1 MTIDRYTPAEIEDKW
16 YEHWM
21 ARNLFAP
28 SMDSGAQSFC
38 IVIPP
43 PNVTG
48 SLHMGHAWDEVIQD
62 ILIRWSRMQGKN
74 TLWLPGMDH
83 AGIALQWMVERNLR
97 DRGLTKEEI
106 GREKFLEE
114 AWAFKEASQH
124 TIINQLKR
132 LGVSCDWSRQRFT
145 LDEGL
150 SRAVRRVFVRLYQE
164 GLVYRDDRMVNWCP
178 RCLTALSDLEVN
190 YKEHDSF
197 MYHFRYP
204 MLEGGGY
211 VAIATTRPETMLGD
225 GAVAVHPSDERY
237 KDKVGKICVLPLV
250 DRHLP
255 IIADQHPDPEVGSG
269 AVKITAAHDP
279 DDFEVAKRHNVPL
292 IFIME
297 EDGRMSGHL
306 PERYRNQDRF
316 EARKHVIEDLE
327 KLGLLDT
334 TERHIHSVGHCSRCD
349 TVIEPRVSLHWFVNM
364 KRMAEAAVKA
374 VEEKR
379 IELLPGFQEKI
390 FYEWMNNIRDW
401 CVSRQLWWGHRI
413 PAWYCRACNEIVVSE
428 EDVTA
433 CTACGSTEL
442 EEESDVL
449 DTWFSSGLWPFST
462 MGWPE
467 ETEDLRTFYPNSVLV
482 TGYDILFFW
491 VARMAMLGI
500 KFMEEIPFHQVLLHG
515 LLRDA
520 DGEKMSKTKGNGLD
534 PLDMIDA
541 YGADALRFT
550 LAAGTVLGRDMVLQE
565 STIEGHRNFINKI
578 WNATRF
584 TLSHMDNL
592 GLPKPPQPEQ
602 LSLFDK
608 WILGRL
614 DQTAAETNRFLDQ
627 RRFNEAA
634 NALYHFVW
642 HELCDWYIEIV
653 KPVLYGEEGSARRNA
668 ALFTLHESLCAALRL
683 LHPFMPFVTEELWS
697 RLQPEAG
704 SIMVQPYPVEDDARE
719 FPAEAALADQVIQF
733 VQTVRTVRG
742 ENGVKPRDKVD
753 VIAVFDEQHK
763 PFAGN
768 IDAEREIVRVLA
780 GIGGLTLAESFD
792 KEEGY
797 GHGVGDGFEVFL
809 SLAGLIDV
817 TQERTRMGKE
827 VERTQHKISKLAAKL
842 ENEKFL
848 AKAPAEVVNKNRA
861 ELSTLQAQLHK
872 LNEGLSQLPTG

>member
-1 MTIDRYTPAEIEDKW
+1 MTIDRYIPSDIESKW
-16 YEHWM
+16 YERWM
-21 ARNLFAP
+21 AQNLFAP
-28 SMDSGAQSFC
+28 SMDTGAQPFC

-48 SLHMGHAWDEVIQD
+48 SLHMGHAWDNAIQD
-62 ILIRWSRMQGKN
+62 ILIRWKRMQGKN
-74 TLWLPGMDH
+74 TLWIPGMDH
-83 AGIALQWMVERNLR
+83 AGIALQWMVEQNLR
-97 DRGLTKEEI
+97 DRGQTKEDI

-114 AWAFKEASQH
+114 AWAFKEASH
-124 TIINQLKR
+124 GTIANQLQR
-132 LGVSCDWSRQRFT
+132 MGVSCDWSRERFT

-178 RCLTALSDLEVN
+178 RCLTAISDLEVN

-204 MLEGGGY
+204 MLDGDGY

-225 GAVAVHPSDERY
+225 GAVAVHPDDERY
-237 KDKVGKICVLPLV
+237 KDKVGKIVLLPLV
-250 DRHLP
+250 DRELP
-255 IIADQHPDPEVGSG
+255 IIADFHPDPEVGSG

-297 EDGRMSGHL
+297 EDGRMSDHL

-316 EARKHVIEDLE
+316 EARKRVIEDLE
-327 KLGLLDT
+327 KLGLLDK
-334 TERHIHSVGHCSRCD
+334 TERHVHAVGHCSRCD
-349 TVIEPRVSLHWFVNM
+349 TVIEPRVSLQWFVNM
-364 KRMAEAAVKA
+364 KEMARASVIAVQ
-374 VEEKR
+374 EKR
-379 IELLPGFQEKI
+379 IELLPEFQEKI

-428 EDVTA
+428 EEVTA
-433 CTACGSTEL
+433 CTACGAEEL
-442 EEESDVL
+442 EAETDVL

-467 ETEDLRTFYPNSVLV
+467 DTEELGIFYPTSVLV

-520 DGEKMSKTKGNGLD
+520 NGEKMSKTKGNGLD
-534 PLDMIDA
+534 PLEMIDV

-550 LAAGTVLGRDMVLQE
+550 LTSGTVLGRDMVLQE

-584 TLSHMDNL
+584 TLGHMEKL
-592 GLPKPPQPEQ
+592 GMPAEPDRDS
-602 LSLFDK
+602 LSMFDK
-608 WILGRL
+608 WLLHRL
-614 DQTAAETNRFLDQ
+614 QSVAGLTTRMLDQ

-634 NALYHFVW
+634 NTLYQFVW
-642 HELCDWYIEIV
+642 HELCDWYVEIV
-653 KPVLYGEEGSARRNA
+653 KPVLYGDEGAAKQNA
-668 ALFTLHESLCAALRL
+668 ALFTLHHSLCAALKL
-683 LHPFMPFVTEELWS
+683 LHPIMPFVTEELWA
-697 RLQPEAG
+697 RLEPEGG
-704 SIMVQPYPVEDDARE
+704 SIMVQPYPEEDE
-719 FPAEAALADQVIQF
+719 GWKFPEQAALAGQVIDF

-753 VIAVFDEQHK
+753 VIAVFEEAHK
-763 PFAGN
+763 VFADN
-768 IDAEREIVRVLA
+768 IAAEREVIDSLA
-780 GIGGLTLAESFD
+780 GIAELTLADAFE
-792 KEEGY
+792 KGEGY
-797 GHGVGDGFEVFL
+797 GHGVGDGYEVFL

-817 TQERTRMGKE
+817 AQERTRIGRE
-827 VERTQHKISKLAAKL
+827 LERTQGKIGKLTAKL
-842 ENEKFL
+842 ENSNFL
-848 AKAPAEVVNKNRA
+848 EKAPAAVVEKNRA
-861 ELSTLQAQLHK
+861 ELATLQTQLAK
-872 LNEGLSQLPTG
+872 LNEGLSQLPAG

>member
-1 MTIDRYTPAEIEDKW
+1 MTIDRYIPAEIEDKW
-16 YEHWM
+16 YDQWM
-21 ARNLFAP
+21 AQNLFAP
-28 SMDSGAQSFC
+28 SMDTNAESFC

-48 SLHMGHAWDEVIQD
+48 SLHMGHAWDEVVQD
-62 ILIRWSRMQGKN
+62 ILVRWNRMLGKN
-74 TLWLPGMDH
+74 TLWVPGMDH
-83 AGIALQWMVERNLR
+83 AGIAMQWMVERNLSE
-97 DRGLTKEEI
+97 RGLTKEGI

-114 AWAFKEASQH
+114 AWAFKEASQD

-132 LGVSCDWSRQRFT
+132 LGVSCDWNRQRFT

-150 SRAVRRVFVRLYQE
+150 SRAVRHVFVRLYQE
-164 GLVYRDDRMVNWCP
+164 GLIYRDDRMVNWCP
-178 RCLTALSDLEVN
+178 RCLTAISDLEVN

-204 MLEGGGY
+204 MLEGGGF

-237 KDKVGKICVLPLV
+237 KDMVGKICVLPLV

-297 EDGRMSGHL
+297 EDGRMSDNL

-316 EARKHVIEDLE
+316 EARKRVIEDLE
-327 KLGLLDT
+327 KLELLDK
-334 TERHIHSVGHCSRCD
+334 TERHVHAVGHCSRCD
-349 TVIEPRVSLHWFVNM
+349 TVIEPRVSLQWFADV
-364 KRMAEAAVKA
+364 KQMADDAIKA
-374 VEEKR
+374 VQEKR
-379 IELLPGFQEKI
+379 IELLPEFQEKI

-433 CTACGSTEL
+433 CTACGSPDL
-442 EEESDVL
+442 EEETDVL

-462 MGWPE
+462 MGWPD
-467 ETEDLRTFYPNSVLV
+467 ETEDLRTFYPTSVLV

-500 KFMEEIPFHQVLLHG
+500 KFAEEIPFHQVLLHG

-520 DGEKMSKTKGNGLD
+520 NGEKMSKTKGNGLD

-550 LAAGTVLGRDMVLQE
+550 LASGTVLGRDMVMQE

-584 TLSHMDNL
+584 TLTHIGNL
-592 GLPKPPQPEQ
+592 GAPEVPKPED

-608 WILGRL
+608 WLVDKLRTVSGMAGRML
-614 DQTAAETNRFLDQ
+614 EQ

-634 NALYHFVW
+634 NVLYQFVW

-653 KPVLYGEEGSARRNA
+653 KPVLYGEEGSARQNA
-668 ALFTLHESLCAALRL
+668 ALHTLHESLCTALKL
-683 LHPFMPFVTEELWS
+683 LHPFMPFVTEEIWS
-697 RLQPEAG
+697 KLQPEAG
-704 SIMVQPYPVEDDARE
+704 SIMVQPYPLESGQQAYTVEG
-719 FPAEAALADQVIQF
+719 ALADQVIQF
-733 VQTVRTVRG
+733 VQVVRTVRG
-742 ENGVKPRDKVD
+742 ESGVKSRDKVD
-753 VIAVFDEQHK
+753 VIAVFDKEHK
-763 PFAGN
+763 VFSNN
-768 IDAEREIVRVLA
+768 IDAEREIVCTLA
-780 GIGGLTLAESFD
+780 GIGELDLAESFD
-792 KEEGY
+792 KQEGY

-817 TQERTRMGKE
+817 SQERGRIGKE
-827 VERTQHKISKLAAKL
+827 LERTQEKISKLAAKL
-842 ENEKFL
+842 ENKNFL
-848 AKAPAEVVNKNRA
+848 SKAPAEVVEKNRA
-861 ELSTLQAQLHK
+861 ELSTLQSQLNK
-872 LNEGLSQLPTG
+872 LNDGLSQLPAG